1 VNSVP
6 VATRQNCVSGKINH
20 VVVEEA

>member
-1 VNSVP
+1 VNFVP
-6 VATRQNCVSGKINH
+6 VAARQNCVSGKINH